1 MNLDDVIAHI
11 KRVHAER
18 VNAVQIGSAD
28 VRQALEK
35 YQKAAEEDCLND
47 LLIKIGLLSAPP
59 PNKPRASED
68 AALELLRAVES
79 LPELRS
85 SAPLVPPSAPPA
97 PPTEPAPSSTPPPPA
112 ESAPTRARPK
122 GSNLDPSQP
131 PAVAMAPFPTLLK
144 DNRPILIFGGFSVE
158 EKMVTMRRRT
168 GLPFEWVSNERS
180 NRGDGECRSVAER
193 IRSGQ
198 YAGVILLNELM
209 SHSQSETLVQAC
221 RASGTLFSIG
231 KKAGTGALNSA
242 LALFERQLTSERVNP
257 EAQ

>member
-18 VNAVQIGSAD
+18 VNAVQLGGAD

-47 LLIKIGLLSAPP
+47 LLIKIGLLPP
-59 PNKPRASED
+59 DTPKAAED
-68 AALELLRAVES
+68 AALELLRAVEA

-85 SAPLVPPSAPPA
+85 TTPLVPPSAPPA
-97 PPTEPAPSSTPPPPA
+97 PPTEPAPSSTMPPA
-112 ESAPTRARPK
+112 ASAPTRARPK

-131 PAVAMAPFPTLLK
+131 LAVAMAPFPTLLK
-144 DNRPILIFGGFSVE
+144 DNRPILIFGGFSVV

-242 LALFERQLTSERVNP
+242 LALFERQLTAAQVP
-257 EAQ
+257 EEGT

>member
-18 VNAVQIGSAD
+18 VNAVQNGGAD

-47 LLIKIGLLSAPP
+47 LLIKIGLLPP
-59 PNKPRASED
+59 DTPKAAED

-97 PPTEPAPSSTPPPPA
+97 PPTEPTPSSTTPPA
-112 ESAPTRARPK
+112 ASAPTRARLK
-122 GSNLDPSQP
+122 GANLDPSAP
-131 PAVAMAPFPTLLK
+131 LAVAMAVAMAPFPTLLK
-144 DNRPILIFGGFSVE
+144 DTRPILIFGGFSVE

-242 LALFERQLTSERVNP
+242 LALFERQLTSELVNP